1 MFGQNTW
8 FINPQNKA
16 ELFRTYQPEG
26 SEFFSTLTRQNR
38 SRSIIVPPLKR
49 TNYEQIVLHE
59 NYAEE
64 VFK

>member
-26 SEFFSTLTRQNR
+26 SELKFLNANQTESFTFHYCATLKKYK
-38 SRSIIVPPLKR
+38 L
-49 TNYEQIVLHE
+49 
-59 NYAEE
+59 
-64 VFK
+64 

>member
-16 ELFRTYQPEG
+16 ELFT
-26 SEFFSTLTRQNR
+26 NR
-38 SRSIIVPPLKR
+38 RAPSFLNANQAKSFTFQPLKR

-59 NYAEE
+59 KYDEE